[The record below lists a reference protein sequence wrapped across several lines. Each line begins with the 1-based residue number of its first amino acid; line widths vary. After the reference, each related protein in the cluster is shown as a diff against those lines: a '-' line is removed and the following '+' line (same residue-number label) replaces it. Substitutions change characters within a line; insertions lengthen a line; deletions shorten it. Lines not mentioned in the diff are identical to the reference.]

1 MHPKTHA
8 KMMNIFI
15 YVGPI
20 MFFLLFI
27 LVISLS
33 KYFPGKGITC
43 LPLVFIPIM
52 LVIFLMIRNRPIYCD
67 KPGCNGRMT
76 ITKTR
81 VSTDKVQFDYQC
93 AICGNDYKAEI
104 FQPEV
109 KPGESRGGGGGG
121 GP

>member
-8 KMMNIFI
+8 RMMNIFI

-27 LVISLS
+27 LAIFLS
-33 KYFPGKGITC
+33 KYFPGKGIDC

-52 LVIFLMIRNRPIYCD
+52 VVIFLMIRNLPIYCD
-67 KPGCNGRMT
+67 KPGCNGRMM

-81 VSTDKVQFDYQC
+81 VSSDIVQFDYQC
-93 AICGNDYKAEI
+93 AICENDYKAEI
-104 FQPEV
+104 NQPEI
-109 KPGESRGGGGGG
+109 KPGGSGGHGGG